1 MGFRCLDLFIR
12 TLLVPLPRARTHQG
26 LCLLW
31 REGRAALAAKGATS
45 TWASDAGEAGEKGG
59 GQREDLKEK
68 CSDQMFSV
76 FSTHYCGSIA
86 E

>member
-1 MGFRCLDLFIR
+1 MFRFVYQDLACSFAQSAYTSGPVLR
-12 TLLVPLPRARTHQG
+12 
-26 LCLLW
+26 
-31 REGRAALAAKGATS
+31 REGRAALAVKGATS

-68 CSDQMFSV
+68 CGDQMFSV